1 MRPKANNRRKRRKNN
16 LMTFTHPGQDSTRG
30 QKYKFG
36 ARLWRKTIGPSA
48 LPHAPL
54 SFFPIGYSEEFCFL
68 WPIDDIFATAALF
81 DFTVASLFG
90 VRTREC
96 TRLQIESCPSRF
108 HVDVCFFVDIVR
120 IFAWVVW
127 ERKCGKW
134 PFDKYIFS
142 NACVVLSRRA
152 SADGCVA
159 PEIKWP
165 FVVWR

>member
-108 HVDVCFFVDIVR
+108 HVDVCFLWTSSESLRELFGR
-120 IFAWVVW
+120 ESVVSTSTSF
-127 ERKCGKW
+127 RTLASC
-134 PFDKYIFS
+134 Y
-142 NACVVLSRRA
+142 RA
-152 SADGCVA
+152 VHLQMDASLQ
-159 PEIKWP
+159 
-165 FVVWR
+165 R